1 MLKIA
6 ISAGHNPNAKGAH
19 NGEGFN
25 EYDEAIK
32 WVAELDAL
40 FKATQVV
47 EVVLVPTGSLTS
59 KIRFIN
65 EQVGLKLAIEIHFN
79 SCASTR
85 VKGSETLFCPGSRRG
100 KKAATIIQRAV
111 ASIMPPNRGVKEG
124 WYRMDRPGVNDYAG
138 DIDGDE
144 SIDAFLIRTKCPAL
158 ILEPEFIQNKSTIEA
173 NRDICCEVIRDA
185 IAEYLTD

>member
-1 MLKIA
+1 MIRIA
-6 ISAGHNPNAKGAH
+6 LSAGHNPNAKGAS

-32 WVAELDAL
+32 WVAELDGL
-40 FKATQVV
+40 FKTTEQV
-47 EVVLVPTGSLTS
+47 EVILVPTGSLPS

-65 EQVGLKLAIEIHFN
+65 RQVGLRLAVEIHFN

-85 VKGSETLFCPGSRRG
+85 VRGSETLFCPGSRRG
-100 KKAATIIQRAV
+100 KMAANIIQPAI
-111 ASIMPPNRGVKEG
+111 ASIMPPNRGTKEG

-144 SIDAFLIRTKCPAL
+144 IIDAFLIRTKCTAL
-158 ILEPEFIQNKSTIEA
+158 ILEPEFIQNKSVIEA
-173 NRDICCEVIRDA
+173 NRDICCDVIRDA
-185 IAEYLTD
+185 IVEFLKQ